1 MIQQVYKRYVREI
14 NLHVHKGGVD
24 LPDSKK
30 IIKKYFQKARPKSKN
45 QQKWKSKNQQ
55 KSKSKNQQK
64 SKSKNQQKWKSMDDF
79 QKAWTIYQKAR
90 KNHWKSMKI
99 SAF

>member
-1 MIQQVYKRYVREI
+1 MFQEIYNGYVSEI
-14 NLHVHKGGVD
+14 ILHVHKGGVD

-45 QQKWKSKNQQ
+45 QQKWKS
-55 KSKSKNQQK
+55 
-64 SKSKNQQKWKSMDDF
+64 MDDF
-79 QKAWTIYQKAR
+79 QKAWTIFQKAR
-90 KNHWKSMKI
+90 KNHWKSIKI